1 MVIPQL
7 NLCELIRL
15 PLNNCKCGS
24 DNISI
29 AECYTLG
36 VQNYCIIKC
45 MKCDREIKRRSY
57 KRAEQAWNKN
67 NPKKARG
74 NK

>member
-1 MVIPQL
+1 MT
-7 NLCELIRL
+7 L
-15 PLNNCKCGS
+15 PPFNPLKILKPLPNLNNCKCGS
-24 DNISI
+24 SNISI

-36 VQNYCIIKC
+36 IQNYCIIKC

-67 NPKKARG
+67 NPKKAR
-74 NK
+74 